1 MDGHGTGGDINP
13 LNPTFSEGQNN
24 STHGVQQQEYGGV
37 MNPNN
42 NNNSLPMAR
51 CNSLDDMDGIDW
63 SDNAVSFYIIAIVIL
78 RRAGFELCNMSLG
91 NNIC

>member
-13 LNPTFSEGQNN
+13 INPTFSEGQNN
-24 STHGVQQQEYGGV
+24 STHGVQQQEDGGV
-37 MNPNN
+37 MMNPN

-63 SDNAVSFYIIAIVIL
+63 GDNAVSFYVIAIVIY
-78 RRAGFELCNMSLG
+78 
-91 NNIC
+91 

>member
-13 LNPTFSEGQNN
+13 INPTTFSEGQNN
-24 STHGVQQQEYGGV
+24 STHGVQQQEDGGV
-37 MNPNN
+37 MNPN

-63 SDNAVSFYIIAIVIL
+63 GDNAVSFYVIAIVIY
-78 RRAGFELCNMSLG
+78 
-91 NNIC
+91 

>member
-1 MDGHGTGGDINP
+1 MDGHGTDGDINP

-24 STHGVQQQEYGGV
+24 STHGVQQDGGV
-37 MNPNN
+37 MNPN

-78 RRAGFELCNMSLG
+78 RAGFELCNMSLG

>member
-13 LNPTFSEGQNN
+13 LNPTTFSDQGQNN
-24 STHGVQQQEYGGV
+24 STHGVQQQQDGGV

-63 SDNAVSFYIIAIVIL
+63 GENSVS
-78 RRAGFELCNMSLG
+78 S
-91 NNIC
+91 

>member
-1 MDGHGTGGDINP
+1 MDGHGIGGDINP

-24 STHGVQQQEYGGV
+24 STHGVQQQEDGGV
-37 MNPNN
+37 MNPN

-63 SDNAVSFYIIAIVIL
+63 GDNAVSLCYCNRYL
-78 RRAGFELCNMSLG
+78 TRAGFQFIYMSLE
-91 NNIC
+91 I